1 MSNVREEVV
10 DIIVEQLGVDRDQ
23 ISDSKKIVE
32 DLKADSLDVTEFIMT
47 LEEKYDCE
55 ISEEDAE
62 KLMTVGDVVAYINSS
77 RN

>member
-62 KLMTVGDVVAYINSS
+62 KLMTVGDVVAYINS
-77 RN
+77 NKN